1 MNMSSCEVLF
11 LRYSPVVSRDDE
23 FRPFYIANCIL
34 NGFLCCNVIMLNIV
48 TICGIMR
55 TSSLPKTLKTLL
67 LSLAVSDGGVGFL
80 VQPLYIWLILNGLHK
95 MEASCNTYA
104 VFEMMMGLFP
114 TASFLSVVAL
124 SVDRFLA
131 IQFHLRYQEL
141 VTHKRVIAVV
151 ISMWL
156 VCVIFFLMISWVSSF
171 IKFIILCV
179 GGGITFFFTTA
190 AYLKIYLVMRR
201 HKRNIRTLQV
211 QRGTHTSEIQCFAYF
226 RKSAVGKFFVY
237 IAFWICYLPTL
248 ITCLVAMRAS
258 NSPSIDLRRLFLFS
272 CNFLFL
278 NSFLNP
284 IIYCWKMRH
293 IRRAVIDML

>member
-1 MNMSSCEVLF
+1 MDMSSCKVLF
-11 LRYSPVVSRDDE
+11 FRYSPFSSNDDE
-23 FRPFYIANCIL
+23 FRPFYIANCFF
-34 NGFLCCNVIMLNIV
+34 NGFLCCNVVMLNIV

-131 IQFHLRYQEL
+131 IQFHLRYQEV
-141 VTHKRVIAVV
+141 VTHKRVVAVV
-151 ISMWL
+151 ISIWL
-156 VCVIFFLMISWVSSF
+156 LSISFSLTAWWLPEYINFTTV
-171 IKFIILCV
+171 CV
-179 GGGITFFFTTA
+179 GGVIGLVLTRT
-190 AYLKIYLVMRR
+190 AYLKIYLVVRR

-211 QRGTHTSEIQCFAYF
+211 QRVTQTSEMKNFASLT
-226 RKSAVGKFFVY
+226 KSIVCIFYVH
-237 IAFWICYLPTL
+237 IVIWICYFPTL
-248 ITCLVAMRAS
+248 IICWAAMRAS
-258 NSPSIDLRRLFLFS
+258 NSPSIDLKRLFLFS
-272 CNFLFL
+272 CTLVFL

-284 IIYCWKMRH
+284 IIYCWKMRN
-293 IRRAVIDML
+293 IRHAVIDML